1 MDDQEAVQHEWDVD
15 VLERTLRTAST
26 RLSFSVALAVPA
38 ALLGVVGLVAGGAG
52 PIWGLALLVVAAV
65 ALSFALRQ
73 KTKRDYCR
81 SQLEQIRRRD
91 ANASARTPD
100 GSA

>member
-26 RLSFSVALAVPA
+26 RYTVAVVLAVPA
-38 ALLGVVGLVAGGAG
+38 TVLGVVGLVMGGTG
-52 PIWGLALLVVAAV
+52 PIWGLASLTFAAV

-81 SQLEQIRRRD
+81 GQLEQIGQRD
-91 ANASARTPD
+91 ANASPRTPG